1 MAREF
6 SGQDLTILAYA
17 SSNPPR
23 KIGTARFST
32 RTRDLTFTPERFSSG
47 IEPKPN
53 HQTKPTLTMPGT
65 VDDFMNRF
73 SGGGTIDDHEAQQ
86 YHDRFVST
94 QAADRGFDNQT
105 YHQSATEY
113 LGKLPDDKFQQAARN
128 VYSQAA
134 PQERQ
139 GLLGGL
145 LSALGGGAAG
155 DIAKKA
161 GLGTTDPSQMS
172 VDDAARLMNYART
185 EQPEVLQKTVQEKPW
200 FVKAM
205 GNPVV
210 MGVLTMAAAKL
221 LSGQRPKN

>member
-1 MAREF
+1 
-6 SGQDLTILAYA
+6 
-17 SSNPPR
+17 
-23 KIGTARFST
+23 
-32 RTRDLTFTPERFSSG
+32 
-47 IEPKPN
+47 
-53 HQTKPTLTMPGT
+53 MPGT

-73 SGGGTIDDHEAQQ
+73 GSGDTIDDNEAQQ

-94 QAADRGFDNQT
+94 QTDDRDFDNQT

-113 LGKLPDDKFQQAARN
+113 LGKLPDDKFQEVARN
-128 VYSQAA
+128 VYGQAA

-161 GLGTTDPSQMS
+161 GLGTTDPSRMS
-172 VDDAARLMNYART
+172 ADDAARLMNYART
-185 EQPEVLQKTVQEKPW
+185 EHPEVLQKTVQEKPW

-210 MGVLTMAAAKL
+210 MGVLAIAAAKL
-221 LSGQRPKN
+221 VSGQRPKAGDGAKS